1 MTRNITLI
9 LFAAVLLYL
18 PGNTFAQAPNIANAS
33 AFTVFTGSGALT
45 NVGATT
51 IQGNIGTNTGSV
63 SGNPAATYSGQL
75 QTGDQATIDAQSDL
89 TAIFSTFSAS
99 GGACQTLN
107 TPFGN
112 GAVLTAGTYCLGS
125 AGVLSG
131 DLTLDGNNNPNSI
144 FVFNIGGELTATNAN
159 IILTNSASWSNVY
172 FIVNGAFNL
181 NQTIVSGAP
190 VFRGN
195 VITSGA
201 INPSSGALI
210 QGRLLSTAGAISL
223 LNNQVFLIDTPLPVT
238 LTSFTVSK
246 SETQTALLNWTTTT
260 ETNSDHFEIEHS
272 VNGKTWKQ
280 LGSVNAKGESSN
292 LVSYQYTDT
301 KPVNSTNLYR
311 LKMIDKD
318 ATFTYSRI
326 QSLKFEFAVKT
337 VLYPNPVMDYLTLSV
352 DDLSQV
358 QRIQINNIVGNSVF
372 DKTKTTAAD
381 MSANLDV
388 KSLPSGLYFVRI
400 TRDNGNVA
408 LSKIVKQ

>member
-9 LFAAVLLYL
+9 VAFVTCLLFSEKNFGQSTDLKSA
-18 PGNTFAQAPNIANAS
+18 GN
-33 AFTVFTGSGALT
+33 FTVFTASGAFTNNGLSVITGDIGTTTAGQLT
-45 NVGATT
+45 GFPPGVYSGVAHVADTEATLAANDLINAFANLNTETCTSTLGAT
-51 IQGNIGTNTGSV
+51 
-63 SGNPAATYSGQL
+63 
-75 QTGDQATIDAQSDL
+75 
-89 TAIFSTFSAS
+89 
-99 GGACQTLN
+99 
-107 TPFGN
+107 FGN
-112 GAVLTAGTYCLGS
+112 GETLTAGVHCLPGS
-125 AGVLSG
+125 AGVVAGS
-131 DLTLDGNNNPNSI
+131 LTLNGAGDANSLFI
-144 FVFNIGGELTATNAN
+144 IKIGGALRGIAAN
-159 IILTNSASWSNVY
+159 IILENGASWENVY
-172 FIVNGAFNL
+172 WVVNGAFSL
-181 NQTIVSGAP
+181 EDLST
-190 VFRGN
+190 FRGN
-195 VITSGA
+195 IIANGAIDLSLNSSVVGRVLSTSGA
-201 INPSSGALI
+201 ITLNSNTV
-210 QGRLLSTAGAISL
+210 RLAE
-223 LNNQVFLIDTPLPVT
+223 VPLPVT
-238 LTSFTVSK
+238 LISFTVSK
-246 SETQTALLNWTTTT
+246 AETQTALLNWTTTT

-352 DDLSQV
+352 DDMSQV
-358 QRIQINNIVGNSVF
+358 QRIQINNIIGNSVF

-400 TRDNGNVA
+400 TRDNGNIA